1 MDNIT
6 FIEKTCPCCKATT
19 LVKVD
24 KVKYDSW
31 KEGNGLIQN
40 IMPEFNP
47 ADRETLVTGLC
58 NTCQND
64 VFEEPEV

>member
-6 FIEKTCPCCKATT
+6 FIKKTCPCCKATT

-40 IMPEFNP
+40 NG
-47 ADRETLVTGLC
+47 RL
-58 NTCQND
+58 QR
-64 VFEEPEV
+64 

>member
-6 FIEKTCPCCKATT
+6 LIEKTCPCCKATT
-19 LVKVD
+19 LFIVD

-31 KEGNGLIQN
+31 IEGNGLIQN
-40 IMPEFNP
+40 IMPELNP
-47 ADRETLVTGLC
+47 TDRETLITGLC
-58 NTCQND
+58 EICQND